1 MRLNAIKRGTT
12 PPTEADMPRMSFT
25 IAASAAALLLL
36 TATDG
41 RAEYS
46 AYGAG
51 RYCAVFS
58 NGTGSAKEVCN
69 YNDFESCRL
78 EIVSGNRGWC
88 NDNPRW
94 SGVSPGARIKHRY
107 R

>member
-1 MRLNAIKRGTT
+1 MGGNTS
-12 PPTEADMPRMSFT
+12 PMEADVTRMLFA
-25 IAASAAALLLL
+25 IAASAAAMLVL
-36 TATDG
+36 TAADG

-51 RYCAVFS
+51 RYCAVFN
-58 NGTGSAKEVCN
+58 NGVGSAKEVCN

-94 SGVSPGARIKHRY
+94 SGVGARATGRKLRHR
-107 R
+107 